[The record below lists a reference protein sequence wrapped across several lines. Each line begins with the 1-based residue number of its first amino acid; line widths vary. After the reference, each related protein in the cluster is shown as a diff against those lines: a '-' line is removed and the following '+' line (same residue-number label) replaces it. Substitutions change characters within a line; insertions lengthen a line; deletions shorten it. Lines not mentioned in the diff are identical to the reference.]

1 MKKLIIAA
9 AIVCAATIS
18 QAAAIGWSCTAA
30 SWKNCDYSVFVVG
43 LNGVTGTDQIKAIVA
58 AGGLDSAN
66 SYAFASG
73 LTANGSGSATV
84 SSDKSG
90 KSITFKP
97 KTEEETDE
105 QWKAKNTYSMFLV
118 FEDSTGKNASYTA
131 SKTLTLEND
140 STSKTVSFS
149 NQNTNLNNN
158 SFTVNTPEPTSG
170 VLLLLGMA
178 GLALKRKRA

>member
-9 AIVCAATIS
+9 AIVCAAAIS
-18 QAAAIGWSCTAA
+18 QAAAVGWTCTAA

-43 LNGVTGTDQIKAIVA
+43 LNGVTSTDQIKAIVA

-73 LTANGSGSATV
+73 LTASGTGTANVTAEN
-84 SSDKSG
+84 SG

-97 KTEEETDE
+97 KTEDETDE

-118 FEDSTGKNASYTA
+118 FEDAKGENASYTA

-158 SFTVNTPEPTSG
+158 KFAVAPEPTSG
-170 VLLLLGMA
+170 LLLLLGVA
-178 GLALKRKRA
+178 GLALKRRRA